1 MREGARGALDAEGVL
16 APEVGQRRLV
26 HAADVSATWT
36 PRLPLAAARAMASS
50 SSICWQS
57 PSSTGSR
64 GRISWLFQWVR
75 SRTDSNSG
83 AGGALRSVTA
93 VHLQILL
100 SADQEWQSANAGF
113 RVTNISEDCRR
124 SLALLG
130 LEPTQWRNEGV

>member
-1 MREGARGALDAEGVL
+1 MTDPTEHILIPVPALVGDIANLTDALDQA
-16 APEVGQRRLV
+16 VGQPVEIDL
-26 HAADVSATWT
+26 
-36 PRLPLAAARAMASS
+36 
-50 SSICWQS
+50 
-57 PSSTGSR
+57 
-64 GRISWLFQWVR
+64 
-75 SRTDSNSG
+75 
-83 AGGALRSVTA
+83 GALRSVTA